1 MSTQNES
8 KHPQAPSKLKH
19 YLTAAIVILLL
30 WGSSIQTEAT
40 ARELIEGFPNMFDL
54 LKEMFPPKWTYFD
67 NIVGAMLD
75 TIRMALLGTTFGAIL
90 AIPTALL
97 CASNL
102 TTSRWLHYPVRFVL
116 NLIRTIPDL
125 LLAAIF
131 VTIVGLGPLPGIM
144 ALAVFSWGLIAKLT
158 FEALDR
164 GRGRRDHLRGPFARI
179 GQDRGHG
186 LCPHPPRCA
195 GRHPGAGCQ
204 SGSPRH
210 RGSTARATFPGP
222 QPLPSPPVRPS
233 PRRRSGNPGCP
244 AKYAR
249 RKSDSGPLSRP
260 RRPRRRRTVPPSRTS
275 TSRASERTP
284 ANTRVAPS
292 HSIARLARATPPRS
306 AKAPSADSL
315 LPRRATFPP
324 VYSLRI
330 PPKPACARVASHVSW
345 YPLSR
350 TCPRVLPSPFQC
362 RVRNCRW
369 SFAFAPMPCS
379 RMALTLSGR
388 NPAWL

>member
-102 TTSRWLHYPVRFVL
+102 TTSQWLHYPVRFVL

-158 FEALDR
+158 FEALEGIDR
-164 GRGRRDHLRGPFARI
+164 GPLEAMTAVGANVLQRI
-179 GQDRGHG
+179 AYAVIPQIQAHFMSFSLYTFEINVRAAAVLG
-186 LCPHPPRCA
+186 LV
-195 GRHPGAGCQ
+195 GAGGIGHYYEITLGFLEYDKTCVIIIF
-204 SGSPRH
+204 
-210 RGSTARATFPGP
+210 TLAIV
-222 QPLPSPPVRPS
+222 LLID
-233 PRRRSGNPGCP
+233 
-244 AKYAR
+244 Y
-249 RKSDSGPLSRP
+249 
-260 RRPRRRRTVPPSRTS
+260 TS
-275 TSRASERTP
+275 TKLRE
-284 ANTRVAPS
+284 
-292 HSIARLARATPPRS
+292 
-306 AKAPSADSL
+306 KL
-315 LPRRATFPP
+315 L
-324 VYSLRI
+324 
-330 PPKPACARVASHVSW
+330 
-345 YPLSR
+345 
-350 TCPRVLPSPFQC
+350 
-362 RVRNCRW
+362 
-369 SFAFAPMPCS
+369 
-379 RMALTLSGR
+379 
-388 NPAWL
+388 

>member
-8 KHPQAPSKLKH
+8 KHPKAPGKLKH

-40 ARELIEGFPNMFDL
+40 ARELFEGFPNMFDL

-67 NIVGAMLD
+67 NIVSAMLD

-158 FEALDR
+158 FEALEGIDR
-164 GRGRRDHLRGPFARI
+164 GPLEAMTAVGANVLQRI
-179 GQDRGHG
+179 AYAVIPQIQAHFMSFSLYTFEINVRAAAVLG
-186 LCPHPPRCA
+186 LV
-195 GRHPGAGCQ
+195 GAGGIGHYYEITLGFLEYDKTCVIIIF
-204 SGSPRH
+204 
-210 RGSTARATFPGP
+210 TLAIV
-222 QPLPSPPVRPS
+222 LLID
-233 PRRRSGNPGCP
+233 
-244 AKYAR
+244 Y
-249 RKSDSGPLSRP
+249 
-260 RRPRRRRTVPPSRTS
+260 TS
-275 TSRASERTP
+275 TKLRE
-284 ANTRVAPS
+284 
-292 HSIARLARATPPRS
+292 
-306 AKAPSADSL
+306 KL
-315 LPRRATFPP
+315 L
-324 VYSLRI
+324 
-330 PPKPACARVASHVSW
+330 
-345 YPLSR
+345 
-350 TCPRVLPSPFQC
+350 
-362 RVRNCRW
+362 
-369 SFAFAPMPCS
+369 
-379 RMALTLSGR
+379 
-388 NPAWL
+388 